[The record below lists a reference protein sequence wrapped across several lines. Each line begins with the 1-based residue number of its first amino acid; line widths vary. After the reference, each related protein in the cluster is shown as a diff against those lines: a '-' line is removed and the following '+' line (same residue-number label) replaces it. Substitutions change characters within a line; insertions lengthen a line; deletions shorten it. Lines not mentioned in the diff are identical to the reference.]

1 MRGARGMQDE
11 CHATGFMGPTGRGTD
26 EHWGILG
33 QVDIVNSTLGKAMG
47 GATGAPPASRPV
59 RARAQTN
66 ARAAAALSAAH
77 MFAPLHSSRRC
88 HLMAPPARPAT
99 AATRAC
105 YAGARGLS
113 VARRQGAPRA
123 AGGYTAASAAVV
135 DILRQRSRP
144 YLFSNTVAPA
154 VVGASLEALALLQ
167 ESTALR
173 DRLMANTARFRHAMT
188 AARA

>member
-1 MRGARGMQDE
+1 M
-11 CHATGFMGPTGRGTD
+11 T
-26 EHWGILG
+26 I
-33 QVDIVNSTLGKAMG
+33 
-47 GATGAPPASRPV
+47 
-59 RARAQTN
+59 
-66 ARAAAALSAAH
+66 
-77 MFAPLHSSRRC
+77 
-88 HLMAPPARPAT
+88 
-99 AATRAC
+99 
-105 YAGARGLS
+105 
-113 VARRQGAPRA
+113 RQGAPRA

-188 AARA
+188 AARPTPARPGTLWCAPVDGAHLLLAGAKRLLSQWRITRVSWARTTRKQRLGVGRGTAESWAGCAAAWHGGPWA

>member
-1 MRGARGMQDE
+1 MWQDE

-47 GATGAPPASRPV
+47 GATGARPASRPV
-59 RARAQTN
+59 RAHAQRPTRGAAAPGAAHASAPFIPLDGVN
-66 ARAAAALSAAH
+66 RPHPQRVRRQQPRAARSCWARVSW
-77 MFAPLHSSRRC
+77 RR
-88 HLMAPPARPAT
+88 
-99 AATRAC
+99 
-105 YAGARGLS
+105 
-113 VARRQGAPRA
+113 GAPRA